1 MPSNERK
8 ALNGQNRLLKRKV
21 NSLTSL
27 KLDDHFIKRP
37 AATFFVTVEG
47 GGMAEHG
54 ILASDT
60 LIVDGSAFNHALAHQ
75 ARIVLI
81 EKAGPGLQLVQDLRN
96 DPAHGFPRRMGIVPE
111 GDRWMRMEAQTPR
124 FEAGHVLLPEEA
136 AWLADFLSFFGTIS
150 VIANIATCELFSL
163 RGGFPPTTWPRQR
176 PWPTPEVPRGTYSRL
191 LETRRLRLA
200 HGLRVQP
207 PAALMAAVIET

>member
-1 MPSNERK
+1 MFTVVTPT
-8 ALNGQNRLLKRKV
+8 
-21 NSLTSL
+21 TSL
-27 KLDDHFIKRP
+27 SLDDHFIKRP

-96 DPAHGFPRRMGIVPE
+96 DPTHGFPRPMGIVPE
-111 GDRWMRMEAQTPR
+111 GDRWMRMEAQTLR

-163 RGGFPPTTWPRQR
+163 RLRCNAARQMTVPDNNVRTVPIRLTHTPTTCS
-176 PWPTPEVPRGTYSRL
+176 V
-191 LETRRLRLA
+191 
-200 HGLRVQP
+200 
-207 PAALMAAVIET
+207 AVIENSGTSDLEGIVEFECRIIQK